1 MRRLRAAFVFA
12 KFMKISLAPKLPL
25 TAALSLAL
33 AGCLAASQIAPGKG
47 LAIGQLQGSGNTS
60 PLQGQQVQVT
70 GVITARIK
78 TKDGWMFSLQD
89 AGDGDDSTS
98 DAVFLLGAPDNL
110 QVGTSLAVTGTV
122 LELDTQNNSHITAV
136 QVTNTLPMR
145 ARAMPAAREI
155 HQAPRD
161 EADWERLEAMRAKI
175 SVPLTLTGSQH
186 AARFGRWQAAF
197 GGRLWTPTELALPG
211 AAANQ
216 LAAENRARS
225 LWLADAEGRS
235 AMRREIPRLGS
246 QLHAAEGI
254 IDERFGR
261 YHLQLGQALNIQPQA
276 APTAPIRQGR
286 LRIAAFNLENLFNG
300 DGQGG
305 GFPTP
310 RGAQNHERYQQQ
322 LARHIAALTALDAD
336 IIALMELE
344 NDGQDALAAESQLL
358 AALNARHGGDW
369 RAVPVA
375 ANANQD
381 AIRNGMI
388 YRSSKV
394 QLLEPPNVL
403 DRGPFARFSRPA
415 IAARFRSGAS
425 TPFVVIA
432 NHLKS
437 KGCRNAR
444 AADSNQRDG
453 QSCWNATRLE
463 SVRQLDGWVQS
474 QYAGQP
480 VVMLGDFNAYAM
492 EDPPRWLL
500 AHGWQDAF
508 AALGVQQ
515 PYSYV
520 YEGQAGRLD
529 HAFVNPLMRTWL
541 TAAHE
546 WHINADEAEGS
557 RKPEASPLRSSDHDP
572 LLLDFNPRH

>member
-1 MRRLRAAFVFA
+1 MRRLRAAFLFSSR
-12 KFMKISLAPKLPL
+12 MKIPFISRLPL
-25 TAALSLAL
+25 GAALILAL
-33 AGCLAASQIAPGKG
+33 AGCLDVSKTATGKA
-47 LAIGQLQGSGNTS
+47 LAIGQVQGRGSAS

-70 GVITARIK
+70 GVITARISAG
-78 TKDGWMFSLQD
+78 DGWMFSLQD
-89 AGDGDDSTS
+89 AGDGDESTS

-110 QVGTSLAVTGTV
+110 QVGASLAVTGTV
-122 LELDTQNNSHITAV
+122 LELDTQNGSRITAL
-136 QVTNTLPMR
+136 QVAEVTPIP
-145 ARAMPAAREI
+145 ARNLPAARAI
-155 HQAPRD
+155 QQPPRH
-161 EADWERLEAMRAKI
+161 EADWERLEAMRVRI

-197 GGRLWTPTELALPG
+197 GGRLWTPTEVALPG
-211 AAANQ
+211 TAANQ

-225 LWLADAEGRS
+225 LWLADAAGRS
-235 AMRREIPRLGS
+235 NMRREIPRLGS
-246 QLHAAEGI
+246 QLRNAEGI
-254 IDERFGR
+254 IDERYSR
-261 YHLQLGQALNIQPQA
+261 HLLQL
-276 APTAPIRQGR
+276 TAPLAIDALPLPAVPARQGR

-300 DGQGG
+300 DGNGG

-381 AIRNGMI
+381 AIRNGVI

-394 QLLEPPNVL
+394 QLLDTPKVL
-403 DRGPFARFSRPA
+403 DSGPFAHSSRPA
-415 IAARFRSGAS
+415 IAARFRTDAS
-425 TPFVVIA
+425 APFVVIA

-500 AHGWQDAF
+500 VHGWQDAF

>member
-12 KFMKISLAPKLPL
+12 SPMKISFAPKLPL

-33 AGCLAASQIAPGKG
+33 AGGLAASQPATGKG
-47 LAIGQLQGSGNTS
+47 LAIGQLQGTGSTS
-60 PLQGQQVQVT
+60 PLQGRQVQVT

-78 TKDGWMFSLQD
+78 TEDGWMFSLQD
-89 AGDGDDSTS
+89 AGDGDENTS
-98 DAVFLLGAPDNL
+98 DAVFLLGAPDTL
-110 QVGTSLAVTGTV
+110 TVGASLAVSGTV
-122 LELDTQNNSHITAV
+122 MELDTKNNSRITALQVAAVTPVAARNLPDV
-136 QVTNTLPMR
+136 QV
-145 ARAMPAAREI
+145 I
-155 HQAPRD
+155 QQAPKH
-161 EADWERLEAMRAKI
+161 EADWEKLEAMRVRI

-197 GGRLWTPTELALPG
+197 GGRLWAPTELALPG
-211 AAANQ
+211 TAANQ

-246 QLHAAEGI
+246 QLHDAEGI

-261 YHLQLGQALNIQPQA
+261 HHLQLTQALNIQPQP
-276 APTAPIRQGR
+276 APPVPARQGR

-310 RGAQNHERYQQQ
+310 RGAQNHKRYQQQ
-322 LARHIAALTALDAD
+322 LARHIAALAALDAD

-369 RAVPVA
+369 RAVTVA

-381 AIRNGMI
+381 AIRNGLI
-388 YRSSKV
+388 YRSSQV
-394 QLLEPPNVL
+394 QLLEPPKVL
-403 DRGPFARFSRPA
+403 DRGPFAHFSRPA

-425 TPFVVIA
+425 APFVVIA

-444 AADSNQRDG
+444 AADANQRDG

-474 QYAGQP
+474 HYSGQP
-480 VVMLGDFNAYAM
+480 VVMLGDFNTYAM
-492 EDPPRWLL
+492 EDPPRWLR

-529 HAFVNPLMRTWL
+529 HAFVNRRMQAWL

-546 WHINADEAEGS
+546 WHINADEAEGL
-557 RKPEASPLRSSDHDP
+557 RTPDTSPLRSSDHDP